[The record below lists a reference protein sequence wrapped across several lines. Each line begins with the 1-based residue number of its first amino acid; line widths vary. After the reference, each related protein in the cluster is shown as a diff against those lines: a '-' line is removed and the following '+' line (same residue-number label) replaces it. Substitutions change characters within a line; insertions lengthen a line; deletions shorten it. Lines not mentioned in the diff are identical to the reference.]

1 MRETVREHDRPRL
14 AVAPPAAVDADQGP
28 SELDRAS
35 SFLVRNWLVIGTA
48 ALLGAVAALVGSFF
62 MTKIYRAEILLAP
75 VHDDNSPL
83 KSAMGG
89 IGELASL
96 AGVDMKMD
104 DQTPE
109 FVATLTSRLLIE
121 PFIADNNLLPVLFY
135 KRWDPDTHSWRKDMR
150 VPTLQDGYYL
160 LTKGV
165 MSVVEDKLTGL
176 ITVKVDWKDPE
187 QAAKWANG
195 LVDRVRQQARERA
208 MHDSDQ
214 SIQYLN
220 RELEHTQAVEIR
232 ESIFSVLENEINKR
246 MMAATRADF
255 AFRIIDPAQAP
266 QLTRYVRPIPLL
278 MAAIGLFGGGLLGMI
293 AVMLSQRLRAR
304 KNS

>member
-1 MRETVREHDRPRL
+1 M
-14 AVAPPAAVDADQGP
+14 
-28 SELDRAS
+28 
-35 SFLVRNWLVIGTA
+35 
-48 ALLGAVAALVGSFF
+48 VGSFF

-195 LVDRVRQQARERA
+195 LVERVRQQARERA
-208 MHDSDQ
+208 MRTHPG
-214 SIQYLN
+214 
-220 RELEHTQAVEIR
+220 R
-232 ESIFSVLENEINKR
+232 
-246 MMAATRADF
+246 
-255 AFRIIDPAQAP
+255 
-266 QLTRYVRPIPLL
+266 
-278 MAAIGLFGGGLLGMI
+278 
-293 AVMLSQRLRAR
+293 
-304 KNS
+304 